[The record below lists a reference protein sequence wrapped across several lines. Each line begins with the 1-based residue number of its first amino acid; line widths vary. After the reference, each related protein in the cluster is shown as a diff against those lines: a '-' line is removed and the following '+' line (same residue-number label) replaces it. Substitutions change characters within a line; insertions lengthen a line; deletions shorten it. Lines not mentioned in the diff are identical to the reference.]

1 MTTRREERFRIP
13 VPLPAGTVEVS
24 AVLGPA
30 SGGAE
35 GGVDAPTVAIAHG
48 AGAGMDHPFLVGF
61 SAALQA
67 AGLHTLRFT
76 FPYLEAGRRM
86 PGPAA
91 HAMLTWRAV
100 IAAARERGSG
110 SVVACGKSYGGR
122 MASMAAAEEA
132 GLDVDAL
139 VYLGNPLHQPGK
151 PEKPRVEHLPAVAQP
166 QLFVE
171 GTNDPFV
178 QPLSQLEDA
187 VASCQN
193 AAIVWIE
200 GGGHSFE
207 VKGRK
212 RAADEIGA
220 ELAPLV
226 ARFVRSGFVIDA
238 SVQGASGKD
247 AEGDA

>member
-1 MTTRREERFRIP
+1 MK
-13 VPLPAGTVEVS
+13 L
-24 AVLGPA
+24 A
-30 SGGAE
+30 S
-35 GGVDAPTVAIAHG
+35 
-48 AGAGMDHPFLVGF
+48 
-61 SAALQA
+61 
-67 AGLHTLRFT
+67 
-76 FPYLEAGRRM
+76 YLYQGR
-86 PGPAA
+86 
-91 HAMLTWRAV
+91 
-100 IAAARERGSG
+100 
-110 SVVACGKSYGGR
+110 KSYGGR

-220 ELAPLV
+220 ELGPLV